1 MTTCIRKLHLPDILL
16 DVRTIGLIL
25 GLLAFGSAAYGY
37 IRLHDTFDLL
47 TLIGDFY
54 ANISAELG
62 SIAITVLIVD
72 RLNQRRENR
81 DLARRDE
88 ERRQEEARREQER
101 REDALR
107 QLKEQLVREAGSPI
121 HATAV
126 TAVDTIRKRGWLGRK
141 YMVVIPDDTEALL
154 QKADLSRADLH
165 ESDLSHVDLS
175 GADLAGANLA
185 STFLFRINLS
195 GAFLYDTDLSG
206 ADLREANLSGTR
218 WSSANLTNACLE
230 DVNLSGGDLTG
241 VRLMGVNLG
250 RANLSNVYL
259 WEADLSGANLGDAN
273 LRGADLSGA
282 ILTGAIIQQST
293 QFDEKTR
300 LPDGSNWAA
309 GRDLAEFGAD
319 RREITESRSIDDEE
333 GYTFYMH
340 TFADGTKRRWQI
352 GKGWLDDR
360 DGKPLT

>member
-1 MTTCIRKLHLPDILL
+1 MTPRIRRLNLFDVLF

-25 GLLAFGSAAYGY
+25 GLLAAGSALYGY
-37 IRLHDTFDLL
+37 QRLHGTFDLL

-54 ANISAELG
+54 ANVSAELG

-81 DLARRDE
+81 DLARRDA
-88 ERRQEEARREQER
+88 ERRAEEARREEER

-141 YMVVIPDDTEALL
+141 NMVVIPDDTESLL

-165 ESDLSHVDLS
+165 ESDLSYADLS
-175 GADLAGANLA
+175 GADLSGVDLRGAFLA
-185 STFLFRINLS
+185 NTNLS
-195 GAFLYDTDLSG
+195 GAFLYD
-206 ADLREANLSGTR
+206 
-218 WSSANLTNACLE
+218 
-230 DVNLSGGDLTG
+230 
-241 VRLMGVNLG
+241 
-250 RANLSNVYL
+250 
-259 WEADLSGANLGDAN
+259 ADLSGANLHGARLTEVK
-273 LRGADLSGA
+273 LRGADLTSARLENVNLVGA
-282 ILTGAIIQQST
+282 DLGGANLTGVSLRGADLTGADAWESNLSDAHLGDANLTSADFGAANLSGTIIQSST

-300 LPDGSNWAA
+300 LPDGSNWKS

-319 RREITESRSIDDEE
+319 RREITESRSMVDEE
-333 GYTFYMH
+333 GYTFYIY
-340 TFADGTKRRWQI
+340 TLADGTKRRWQI

-360 DGKPLT
+360 EGNPLT